1 MRSWFQFGTTKFD
14 INDGLV
20 VEKCPAM
27 NRPARK
33 MDVYSVPGRN
43 GDIVVMQDAWENVE
57 QTYEV
62 WGGDEN
68 INSATAF
75 GYKCAELFKYSGY
88 QELTDSYDTTHYR
101 RAYFAGPFDVDN
113 EYTRRGRARLT
124 FNCDPRRFLNSG
136 GATQVLTN
144 NSLVTNPTNFRTRP
158 ILTIHGSGSGWFNIQ
173 HHTTL
178 APTQGFSIAHI
189 TDGMVIDCE
198 NYDCYYDDPLNGR
211 INLNSELSLTTTET
225 LDWPFFDPGSNLIIM
240 YTGGGMTN
248 VDMVPNWWEL

>member
-20 VEKCPAM
+20 IEQVPNQ

-33 MDVYSVPGRN
+33 MDVYSVPGRS

-113 EYTRRGRARLT
+113 EFTRRGRAQLT

-136 GATQVLTN
+136 KTVYQIIAPSTYFTNPSTN
-144 NSLVTNPTNFRTRP
+144 NCRP
-158 ILTIHGSGSGWFNIQ
+158 ILTIHGSGSGWVNIERADGGYQGFNI
-173 HHTTL
+173 
-178 APTQGFSIAHI
+178 ADI

-211 INLNSELSLTTTET
+211 INLNDQITLLYSSTTE
-225 LDWPFFDPGSNLIIM
+225 WPYFTPGENAVLFNDN
-240 YTGGGMTN
+240 TGVTSI
-248 VDMVPNWWEL
+248 DILPNWWDL